1 MSMTMTTTRI
11 LLADDHEV
19 VRQGLRVLLEAQP
32 GWEVVGEAENGREAV
47 EKVRALKPDVVVL
60 DITMPELNGL
70 EATRQILKA
79 APQTEVLIL
88 TMHESEQ
95 VAREVLSAG
104 ARGYLLKSD
113 AGRDLVSAV
122 DALRHR
128 RPFFTP
134 RISQMV
140 LEGYLRG
147 PSISEGAGPKR
158 DLLTP
163 REREIVQLLAEGKS
177 TKEVAVAL
185 NLSVKTAETHRSN
198 IMRKLNLHSISELVL
213 YAVRNNIVQVV
224 QTPLSNQSQK
234 SQTA

>member
-1 MSMTMTTTRI
+1 MSPAVATTRI

-19 VRQGLRVLLEAQP
+19 VRHGLRVLLEAHP

-47 EKVRALKPDVVVL
+47 DKVRQARPDVVVL

-95 VAREVLSAG
+95 VAREVLAAG

-113 AGRDLVSAV
+113 ASRDLVSAV
-122 DALRHR
+122 DALRQH
-128 RPFFTP
+128 RPFFTS
-134 RISQMV
+134 RVSQMV
-140 LEGYLRG
+140 LEGYLHG
-147 PSISEGAGPKR
+147 PSLGDAPATRRE
-158 DLLTP
+158 LLTP

-177 TKEVAVAL
+177 NKDVAAAL
-185 NLSVKTAETHRSN
+185 GISPKTIETHRAN
-198 IMRKLNLHSISELVL
+198 IMRKLNLHSVSELVRF
-213 YAVRNNIVQVV
+213 AVRNRMVE
-224 QTPLSNQSQK
+224 P
-234 SQTA
+234 

>member
-1 MSMTMTTTRI
+1 MSTTMTTTRI
-11 LLADDHEV
+11 ILADDHEV
-19 VRQGLRVLLEAQP
+19 VRQGLRVLLEAQS
-32 GWEVVGEAENGREAV
+32 GWEVVGEAADGREAV
-47 EKVRALKPDVVVL
+47 EKVRQLKPDVVVL

-79 APQTEVLIL
+79 APETEVLVL

-134 RISQMV
+134 RVSQMV

-177 TKEVAVAL
+177 NKEVASTL
-185 NLSVKTAETHRSN
+185 GISPKTIETHRAN
-198 IMRKLNLHSISELVL
+198 IMRKLNLHSVSELVRF
-213 YAVRNNIVQVV
+213 AVRNRMVE
-224 QTPLSNQSQK
+224 P
-234 SQTA
+234 

>member
-1 MSMTMTTTRI
+1 MSTTMTTTRI

-32 GWEVVGEAENGREAV
+32 GWEVVGEAQNGREAV
-47 EKVRALKPDVVVL
+47 DKVRNLKPDIVVL
-60 DITMPELNGL
+60 DVTMPELNGL
-70 EATRQILKA
+70 EATRQILKS
-79 APQTEVLIL
+79 APQTEVLVL

-95 VAREVLSAG
+95 VAREVLAAG

-140 LEGYLRG
+140 LEGFLHG
-147 PSISEGAGPKR
+147 PAIGDGTHTKR

-177 TKEVAVAL
+177 NKEVATTL
-185 NLSVKTAETHRSN
+185 GISPKTIETHRAN
-198 IMRKLNLHSISELVL
+198 IMRKLNLHSVSELVRF
-213 YAVRNNIVQVV
+213 AVRNRMVE
-224 QTPLSNQSQK
+224 P
-234 SQTA
+234 

>member
-1 MSMTMTTTRI
+1 MSTTMTTTRI

-32 GWEVVGEAENGREAV
+32 GWEVVGEAQNGREAV
-47 EKVRALKPDVVVL
+47 DKVRNLKPDIVVL
-60 DITMPELNGL
+60 DVTMPELNGL
-70 EATRQILKA
+70 EATRQILKS
-79 APQTEVLIL
+79 APQTEVLVL

-95 VAREVLSAG
+95 VA
-104 ARGYLLKSD
+104 ARPG
-113 AGRDLVSAV
+113 GRDLVSAV

-140 LEGYLRG
+140 LEGFLHG
-147 PSISEGAGPKR
+147 PAIGDGTHTKR

-177 TKEVAVAL
+177 NKEVATSL
-185 NLSVKTAETHRSN
+185 GISPKTIETHRAN
-198 IMRKLNLHSISELVL
+198 IMRKLNLHSVSELVRF
-213 YAVRNNIVQVV
+213 AVRNRMVE
-224 QTPLSNQSQK
+224 P
-234 SQTA
+234 